1 MRTRKF
7 NTERRCEMSRDYHAT
22 EFIGRLAADP
32 ETKYGETNGTART
45 RFRVLVNE
53 EWKDR
58 NEQVQKHVE
67 SYLVVAFNG
76 LAEACGNFLSRG
88 RRVFVRGRNRTRT
101 YEGQG
106 GKKRWVTEVIAETVQ
121 FLDGP
126 RDEDKSDQAAPH
138 RSQDGAAD
146 DADFERADIG
156 SRRPYTEASS
166 PWRQ

>member
-1 MRTRKF
+1 
-7 NTERRCEMSRDYHAT
+7 MSRDYHAT

-32 ETKYGETNGTART
+32 ETKYGEANGTART

-58 NEQVQKHVE
+58 NEQTQKHVE

-76 LAEACGNFLSRG
+76 LAETCGNFLGRG
-88 RRVFVRGRNRTRT
+88 RRVFVRGRNRTRS

-121 FLDGP
+121 FLDQANGEHKDTRP
-126 RDEDKSDQAAPH
+126 VPGHPTPETDEP
-138 RSQDGAAD
+138 D
-146 DADFERADIG
+146 DAF
-156 SRRPYTEASS
+156 
-166 PWRQ
+166 

>member
-1 MRTRKF
+1 
-7 NTERRCEMSRDYHAT
+7 MSRDYHAT

-32 ETKYGETNGTART
+32 ETKYAEGNGTART

-58 NEQVQKHVE
+58 TEQVQKHVE
-67 SYLVVAFNG
+67 SYIVVAFNG
-76 LAEACGNFLSRG
+76 LAEACGSFLGRG

-121 FLDGP
+121 FLDAP
-126 RDEDKSDQAAPH
+126 STEDK
-138 RSQDGAAD
+138 
-146 DADFERADIG
+146 G
-156 SRRPYTEASS
+156 SRPAPGHPQPAEVDDHAF
-166 PWRQ
+166 

>member
-1 MRTRKF
+1 MI
-7 NTERRCEMSRDYHAT
+7 RDYHAT

-32 ETKYGETNGTART
+32 ETTYAESNGTART

-58 NEQVQKHVE
+58 TDQVQKHVE
-67 SYLVVAFNG
+67 SYIVVAFSG
-76 LAEACGNFLSRG
+76 LAEACGNFLGRG

-121 FLDGP
+121 FLDAP
-126 RDEDKSDQAAPH
+126 SAEDK
-138 RSQDGAAD
+138 
-146 DADFERADIG
+146 G
-156 SRRPYTEASS
+156 SRPDLGDAQTADVDDRAF
-166 PWRQ
+166 

>member
-1 MRTRKF
+1 
-7 NTERRCEMSRDYHAT
+7 MSRDYHAT

-32 ETKYGETNGTART
+32 DTNYGEANGTART

-58 NEQVQKHVE
+58 NEQTQKHVE

-76 LAEACGNFLSRG
+76 LAQACGNFLGRG
-88 RRVFVRGRNRTRT
+88 RRVFVRGRNRTRS

-121 FLDGP
+121 FLDAP
-126 RDEDKSDQAAPH
+126 AADEKA
-138 RSQDGAAD
+138 SQPPPSLSQEGVPD
-146 DADFERADIG
+146 DADF
-156 SRRPYTEASS
+156 
-166 PWRQ
+166 

>member
-1 MRTRKF
+1 
-7 NTERRCEMSRDYHAT
+7 MSRDYHAT

-32 ETKYGETNGTART
+32 DTKYGETNGTART

-58 NEQVQKHVE
+58 NEQTQKHVE

-76 LAEACGNFLSRG
+76 LAQACGNFLGRG
-88 RRVFVRGRNRTRT
+88 RRVFVRGRNRTRS

-121 FLDGP
+121 FLDTP
-126 RDEDKSDQAAPH
+126 AADEKA
-138 RSQDGAAD
+138 SQPPPSPSQEGIPD
-146 DADFERADIG
+146 DADF
-156 SRRPYTEASS
+156 
-166 PWRQ
+166 

>member
-1 MRTRKF
+1 
-7 NTERRCEMSRDYHAT
+7 MSRDYHAT

-32 ETKYGETNGTART
+32 DTKYGETNGTART

-58 NEQVQKHVE
+58 NEQTQKHVE

-76 LAEACGNFLSRG
+76 LAEVCGNFLGRG
-88 RRVFVRGRNRTRT
+88 RRVFVRGRNRTRS

-121 FLDGP
+121 FLD
-126 RDEDKSDQAAPH
+126 QAAKTTPADLYLAILNPTH
-138 RSQDGAAD
+138 QTMRSEEVIHAARLGASCLTK
-146 DADFERADIG
+146 RACL
-156 SRRPYTEASS
+156 R
-166 PWRQ
+166 

>member
-1 MRTRKF
+1 
-7 NTERRCEMSRDYHAT
+7 MSRDYHAT

-32 ETKYGETNGTART
+32 DTKYGEANGTART

-58 NEQVQKHVE
+58 NEQTQKHVE

-76 LAEACGNFLSRG
+76 LAEACGNFLGRG
-88 RRVFVRGRNRTRT
+88 RRVFVRGRNRTRS

-121 FLDGP
+121 FLDQAGA
-126 RDEDKSDQAAPH
+126 EDK
-138 RSQDGAAD
+138 
-146 DADFERADIG
+146 DA
-156 SRRPYTEASS
+156 RPVPGHPQPEEPDEAF
-166 PWRQ
+166 